1 MTQELDIFCST
12 TARLYYYE
20 ACLQV
25 ENPLNVTLTLLRQTA
40 LYHKSSWYDCAFRNS
55 SLGNSLVGIP

>member
-40 LYHKSSWYDCAFRNS
+40 LYHKVRCGSFT
-55 SLGNSLVGIP
+55 VK